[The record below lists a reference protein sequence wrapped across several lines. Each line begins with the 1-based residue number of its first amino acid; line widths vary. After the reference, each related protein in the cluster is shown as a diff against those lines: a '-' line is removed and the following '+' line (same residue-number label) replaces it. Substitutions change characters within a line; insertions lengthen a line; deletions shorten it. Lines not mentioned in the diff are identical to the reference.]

1 VAASLGG
8 LAESNLAMLASM
20 LSMVFSREHTPR
32 PASSSTFFTVFR
44 REETLATITC
54 VCVCVGGG
62 GGGGGGWFFLRGG
75 CDDEDIKISKEKNE
89 KSLY

>member
-62 GGGGGGWFFLRGG
+62 GGVVGGIGRVVSGMLERGVLSMMDQ
-75 CDDEDIKISKEKNE
+75 CSLIS
-89 KSLY
+89 